1 MKVTKSKLFQNLNV
15 DSKPEETVKNDVL
28 EGSRPKRGKY
38 GKKKYPSTNLKID
51 THQRN
56 SLVALTLMGKT
67 KNQKTAVSYLLD
79 HYYDSL
85 SSDQQKQFDALVKM
99 LDEKYSRLHHDK

>member
-1 MKVTKSKLFQNLNV
+1 MTKSKLFQNLNV

-38 GKKKYPSTNLKID
+38 KQDKYPKTNLKID

-67 KNQKTAVSYLLD
+67 KNQKTAISFLLD
-79 HYYDSL
+79 EYYGIMP
-85 SSDQQKQFDALVKM
+85 SDQQKQFDTLVKM
-99 LDEKYSRLHHDK
+99 LDEKYSRLHHSK

>member
-1 MKVTKSKLFQNLNV
+1 MTKSKLFQNLNV

-38 GKKKYPSTNLKID
+38 KQDKYPKTNLKID

-67 KNQKTAVSYLLD
+67 KNQKTAISFLLD
-79 HYYDSL
+79 EYYKVMP
-85 SSDQQKQFDALVKM
+85 SDQQKQFDTLVKM

>member
-1 MKVTKSKLFQNLNV
+1 MNV
-15 DSKPEETVKNDVL
+15 NSTPEEVVKSDVI

-67 KNQKTAVSYLLD
+67 KNQKTAISFLLD
-79 HYYDSL
+79 EYYKVMP
-85 SSDQQKQFDALVKM
+85 SDQQKQFDSLVKM
-99 LDEKYSRLHHDK
+99 LDDKYSRLHHNK

>member
-1 MKVTKSKLFQNLNV
+1 MTKSKLFQNLNV

-38 GKKKYPSTNLKID
+38 KQDKYPKTNLKID

-67 KNQKTAVSYLLD
+67 KNQKTAISFLLD
-79 HYYDSL
+79 EYYKVMP
-85 SSDQQKQFDALVKM
+85 SDQQKQFDTLVKM
-99 LDEKYSRLHHDK
+99 LDKKYSRLHHDK

>member
-1 MKVTKSKLFQNLNV
+1 MTNKLFQNLNI
-15 DSKPEETVKNDVL
+15 DSKPKETVKADVL

-38 GKKKYPSTNLKID
+38 KQKKYPSTNLKID

-56 SLVALTLMGKT
+56 SLVALTLMVKT
-67 KNQKTAVSYLLD
+67 KNQKTAISYLLTQ
-79 HYYDSL
+79 YYDIM
-85 SSDQQKQFDALVKM
+85 SSDEKTQFDALVKM

>member
-15 DSKPEETVKNDVL
+15 DSNPEKIVKSDTI

-38 GKKKYPSTNLKID
+38 GQKKYPSTNLKIS

-56 SLVALTLMGKT
+56 GLVALTLMGKT
-67 KNQKTAVSYLLD
+67 KNQKTAISFLLD

-85 SSDQQKQFDALVKM
+85 SSDEKSQFDALVKM

>member
-1 MKVTKSKLFQNLNV
+1 MTKSKLFQNLNV
-15 DSKPEETVKNDVL
+15 DSNPEEVVKSDTIK
-28 EGSRPKRGKY
+28 GSRPKRGKY
-38 GKKKYPSTNLKID
+38 KQDKYPKTNLKID

-99 LDEKYSRLHHDK
+99 LDDKYSRLHHSK

>member
-1 MKVTKSKLFQNLNV
+1 MTKSKLFQNLNV

-38 GKKKYPSTNLKID
+38 KQDKYPKTNLKID

-67 KNQKTAVSYLLD
+67 KNQKTAISFLLD
-79 HYYDSL
+79 EYYKVMP
-85 SSDQQKQFDALVKM
+85 SDQQKQFDTLVKM
-99 LDEKYSRLHHDK
+99 LDEKYSRLQQDK

>member
-1 MKVTKSKLFQNLNV
+1 MTKSKLFQNLNV

-38 GKKKYPSTNLKID
+38 KQDKYPKTNLKID

-67 KNQKTAVSYLLD
+67 KNQKTAISFLLD
-79 HYYDSL
+79 EYYGIMP
-85 SSDQQKQFDALVKM
+85 SDQQKQFDTLVKM

>member
-1 MKVTKSKLFQNLNV
+1 MTKSKLFQNMNV
-15 DSKPEETVKNDVL
+15 NTKPEEIVKSDTI

-38 GKKKYPSTNLKID
+38 KQDKYPKTNLKID

-85 SSDQQKQFDALVKM
+85 SSDGQKQFDALVKM
-99 LDEKYSRLHHDK
+99 LDDKYSRLHHSK

>member
-1 MKVTKSKLFQNLNV
+1 MTKSKLFQNMNV
-15 DSKPEETVKNDVL
+15 NSTPEEVVKSDVI

-38 GKKKYPSTNLKID
+38 KQDKYPKTNLKID

-67 KNQKTAVSYLLD
+67 KNQKTAISFLLD
-79 HYYDSL
+79 EYYKVMP
-85 SSDQQKQFDALVKM
+85 SDQQKQFDALVKM
-99 LDEKYSRLHHDK
+99 LDDKYSRLHHDK

>member
-1 MKVTKSKLFQNLNV
+1 MAKSKLFQNMNINA
-15 DSKPEETVKNDVL
+15 KPEETVKNDVL

-38 GKKKYPSTNLKID
+38 GQKKYPSTNLKIS

-56 SLVALTLMGKT
+56 GLVALTLMGKT
-67 KNQKTAVSYLLD
+67 KNQKTAISFLLD

-85 SSDQQKQFDALVKM
+85 SSDEKSQFDALVKM

>member
-1 MKVTKSKLFQNLNV
+1 MTKSKLFQNLNV
-15 DSKPEETVKNDVL
+15 DTKPEETVKNDVL

-38 GKKKYPSTNLKID
+38 KQDKYPKTNLKID

-67 KNQKTAVSYLLD
+67 KNQKTAISFLLD
-79 HYYDSL
+79 EYYGIMP
-85 SSDQQKQFDALVKM
+85 SDQQKQFDTLVKM
-99 LDEKYSRLHHDK
+99 LDEKYSRLHHYK

>member
-1 MKVTKSKLFQNLNV
+1 MAKSKLFQNMNINA
-15 DSKPEETVKNDVL
+15 KPEETVKNDVL

-38 GKKKYPSTNLKID
+38 GQKKYPSTNLKIS

-56 SLVALTLMGKT
+56 GLVALTLMGKT
-67 KNQKTAVSYLLD
+67 KNQKTAISYLLD

-85 SSDQQKQFDALVKM
+85 SSDGQKQFDALVKM
-99 LDEKYSRLHHDK
+99 LDDKYSRLHHSK

>member
-1 MKVTKSKLFQNLNV
+1 MKVTNKLFQNMNINAQ
-15 DSKPEETVKNDVL
+15 PEETVKNDVL
-28 EGSRPKRGKY
+28 EGSRPKRGTYKQD
-38 GKKKYPSTNLKID
+38 KYPKTNLKID

-67 KNQKTAVSYLLD
+67 KNQKTAISFLLD

-85 SSDQQKQFDALVKM
+85 SSDEKSQFDALVKM
-99 LDEKYSRLHHDK
+99 LDAKYSRLHHDK

>member
-1 MKVTKSKLFQNLNV
+1 MTNKLFQNMNINAQ
-15 DSKPEETVKNDVL
+15 PEEIVKSDTI

-38 GKKKYPSTNLKID
+38 GQKKYHSTNLKID

-85 SSDQQKQFDALVKM
+85 SSDEKSQFDALVKM
-99 LDEKYSRLHHDK
+99 LDAKYSRLHHDK

>member
-1 MKVTKSKLFQNLNV
+1 MAKSKLFQNMNINA
-15 DSKPEETVKNDVL
+15 KPEEVVKSDVI

-38 GKKKYPSTNLKID
+38 GQKKYPSTNLKIS

-56 SLVALTLMGKT
+56 GLVALTLMGKT
-67 KNQKTAVSYLLD
+67 KNQKTAISFLLD

-85 SSDQQKQFDALVKM
+85 SSDEKSQFDALVKM
-99 LDEKYSRLHHDK
+99 LDDKYSRLHHSK

>member
-1 MKVTKSKLFQNLNV
+1 MAKSKLFQNMNINA
-15 DSKPEETVKNDVL
+15 KPEETVKNDVL

-38 GKKKYPSTNLKID
+38 GQKKYPSTNLKIS

-56 SLVALTLMGKT
+56 GLVALTLMGKT
-67 KNQKTAVSYLLD
+67 KNQKTAISYLLD

-85 SSDQQKQFDALVKM
+85 LSDGQKQFDALVKM
-99 LDEKYSRLHHDK
+99 LDDKYSRLHHSK

>member
-1 MKVTKSKLFQNLNV
+1 MKVTNKLFQNMNINAQ
-15 DSKPEETVKNDVL
+15 PEETVKNDVL

-38 GKKKYPSTNLKID
+38 KQKKYPSTNLKID

-67 KNQKTAVSYLLD
+67 KNQKTAISFLLD
-79 HYYDSL
+79 EYYKVMP
-85 SSDQQKQFDALVKM
+85 SDQQKQFDSLVKM
-99 LDEKYSRLHHDK
+99 LDDKYSRLHHNK

>member
-1 MKVTKSKLFQNLNV
+1 MTKSKLFQNLNV

-38 GKKKYPSTNLKID
+38 KQDKYPKTNLKID

-67 KNQKTAVSYLLD
+67 KNQKTAISFLLD
-79 HYYDSL
+79 EYYKVMP
-85 SSDQQKQFDALVKM
+85 SDQQKQFDALVKM

>member
-1 MKVTKSKLFQNLNV
+1 MTNKLFQNMNV
-15 DSKPEETVKNDVL
+15 NTKPEEVVKSDAL

-38 GKKKYPSTNLKID
+38 GQKKYPSTNLKID

-67 KNQKTAVSYLLD
+67 KNQKTAIAYLLD
-79 HYYDSL
+79 QYYDIM
-85 SSDQQKQFDALVKM
+85 SSDEKTQFDALVKM
-99 LDEKYSRLHHDK
+99 LDAKYSRLHHDK

>member
-1 MKVTKSKLFQNLNV
+1 MTKSKLFQNLNV

-38 GKKKYPSTNLKID
+38 GKKKYHSTNLKID

-56 SLVALTLMGKT
+56 SLVTLALMGKT
-67 KNQKTAVSYLLD
+67 KNQKTAISFLLD

-85 SSDQQKQFDALVKM
+85 SSDEKSQFDALVKM
-99 LDEKYSRLHHDK
+99 LDAKYSRLHHDK

>member
-1 MKVTKSKLFQNLNV
+1 MNV
-15 DSKPEETVKNDVL
+15 NTKPEEVVKSDAL

-38 GKKKYPSTNLKID
+38 GQKKYPSTNLKID

-67 KNQKTAVSYLLD
+67 KNQKTAIAYLLD
-79 HYYDSL
+79 QYYDIM
-85 SSDQQKQFDALVKM
+85 SSDEKTQFDALVKM
-99 LDEKYSRLHHDK
+99 LDAKYSRLHHDK